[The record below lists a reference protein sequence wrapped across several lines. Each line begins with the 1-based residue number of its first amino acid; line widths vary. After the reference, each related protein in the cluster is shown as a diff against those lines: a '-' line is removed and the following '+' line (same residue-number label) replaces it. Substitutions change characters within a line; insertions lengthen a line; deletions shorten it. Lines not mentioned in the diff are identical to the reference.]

1 MAFTRIT
8 KDNLPSLIEDKYH
21 ILIAGIWSWNS
32 WGKLDYW
39 DTATIDIDGSMHSE
53 RGHAPNGWQ
62 TGWEKDKEF
71 RKVLTW
77 KKFRHKLD
85 YLETVSDEVELLQ
98 RFRQIILDYQPDIL
112 TGYFSDGFDL
122 PYLHLRAEK
131 YKIKLDL
138 GLDYSELETGSK
150 SDFREGKSRITGIL
164 HLDNLKF
171 IRNIFGKNLKTES
184 YSLDAVSEELLGH
197 RKHQVKISE
206 LPHT

>member
-71 RKVLTW
+71 RIFPKTKPSKDIYGILSMMFTGLDLRSQLP
-77 KKFRHKLD
+77 KMLD
-85 YLETVSDEVELLQ
+85 YIARDLE
-98 RFRQIILDYQPDIL
+98 
-112 TGYFSDGFDL
+112 DG
-122 PYLHLRAEK
+122 K
-131 YKIKLDL
+131 
-138 GLDYSELETGSK
+138 
-150 SDFREGKSRITGIL
+150 DFRANVQAGMDADTMLGMGADQVGFSR
-164 HLDNLKF
+164 
-171 IRNIFGKNLKTES
+171 
-184 YSLDAVSEELLGH
+184 
-197 RKHQVKISE
+197 Q
-206 LPHT
+206 